1 VSDFITA
8 LAERIRSDVDLAED
22 HPEDLRLYR
31 LYALLALVKG
41 AETTREDVHNA
52 WIVWMVEI
60 DGDHDALTPFADLSE
75 EQREQ
80 DQPFLE
86 AIQAA
91 TAAGLVD
98 EVEEP

>member
-1 VSDFITA
+1 VNDFITD
-8 LAERIRSDVDLAED
+8 LAERIRASVSLQED

-41 AETTREDVHNA
+41 ADTTCEDVHNA

-60 DGDHDALTPFADLSE
+60 DGSHDALTPFSQLSE

-80 DQPFLE
+80 DQPFVD
-86 AIQAA
+86 AIHSITSSA
-91 TAAGLVD
+91 
-98 EVEEP
+98 